1 MFSWSKC
8 LEKNPLFGLFP
19 FIYIIKTIFFIP
31 TITVR
36 IATEQLLISET
47 PLYHYV
53 DMVGLNY
60 MIFYFFNK
68 LYTSY

>member
-36 IATEQLLISET
+36 IATEQLLISENT
-47 PLYHYV
+47 FVSLCRHGWTQLH
-53 DMVGLNY
+53 DIL
-60 MIFYFFNK
+60 FFQ
-68 LYTSY
+68 